1 MDTFEK
7 PRERYEV
14 FQKSSIYKSSIH
26 MENKVNLD
34 MEQQESQALILKGIA
49 ASQGQAEGVVKIV
62 WTIKDNAKFNEGDVL
77 VTKMT
82 EPSMV
87 PVMIKAAAI
96 ITDIGGLTSHAA
108 IVSRE
113 MGTPCVVATKDATT
127 VLKDGQ
133 KVRVDGT
140 KGEVYLI

>member
-1 MDTFEK
+1 MDISN
-7 PRERYEV
+7 P
-14 FQKSSIYKSSIH
+14 
-26 MENKVNLD
+26 
-34 MEQQESQALILKGIA
+34 ILKGIA

-62 WTIKDNAKFNEGDVL
+62 WDIKDNAKFEEGDVL

-96 ITDIGGLTSHAA
+96 VTDIGGITSHAA

-113 MGTPCVVATKDATT
+113 MGTPCVVATKEATT
-127 VLKDGQ
+127 LLKDGQ
-133 KVRVDGT
+133 RVRVDGT
-140 KGEVYLI
+140 KGEVYLLA